1 MGLFTPVKKHPNR
14 FNYTPRYYDPA
25 KEAREQRRRELR
37 GERGGDIDEA
47 VAQGDYKPGDYLRRR
62 KAMRIE
68 RKSAEGAERK
78 GGRRSMLTLVV
89 VAAFILVAAYML
101 VPRIVS
107 LINGAQQTQTA
118 AEQSAGNPSGATN
131 AEEAEFDPYAP
142 IVIVPNDYQE

>member
-14 FNYTPRYYDPA
+14 FNYIPRYYDPV

-37 GERGGDIDEA
+37 GERGEDIDMA
-47 VAQGDYKPGDYLRRR
+47 VAQGEYKPGDYLRRR

-68 RKSAEGAERK
+68 RKSADSAER
-78 GGRRSMLTLVV
+78 GGKRNPIITLAF
-89 VAAFILVAAYML
+89 VAVIVLLLGYLL
-101 VPRIVS
+101 VPRIVA
-107 LINGAQQTQTA
+107 LINGAQNSQSAT
-118 AEQSAGNPSGATN
+118 EQSIGNQNGAAK

>member
-37 GERGGDIDEA
+37 GERGEDIDEA
-47 VAQGDYKPGDYLRRR
+47 VADGTYKPGDYLRRR

-68 RKSAEGAERK
+68 RKGSGTSEHR
-78 GGRRSMLTLVV
+78 GGRGPMMTMVLVAV
-89 VAAFILVAAYML
+89 FILLAAYML
-101 VPRIVS
+101 VPRIVG
-107 LINGAQQTQTA
+107 IFDRMQNPHAAVEQNNNGQD
-118 AEQSAGNPSGATN
+118 AGSVAK
-131 AEEAEFDPYAP
+131 EAEFDPYAP

>member
-14 FNYTPRYYDPA
+14 FNYIPRYYDPV

-37 GERGGDIDEA
+37 GERGADIDEA

-68 RKSAEGAERK
+68 RKGSEGAERN
-78 GGRRSMLTLVV
+78 GRRNPIMTL
-89 VAAFILVAAYML
+89 ALVAVFVLLLAYLL
-101 VPRIVS
+101 VPRIVAMM
-107 LINGAQQTQTA
+107 NGAQQAQSAT
-118 AEQSAGNPSGATN
+118 EQSIDGSAKSVD
-131 AEEAEFDPYAP
+131 EDVFDPYAP

>member
-37 GERGGDIDEA
+37 GERGEDIDDA

-68 RKSAEGAERK
+68 RKSVEGVERK
-78 GGRRSMLTLVV
+78 EGRGSMLTLVV
-89 VAAFILVAAYML
+89 VAAFVLLAAYLL

-107 LINGAQQTQTA
+107 LVNRAQKSQATT
-118 AEQSAGNPSGATN
+118 EQDATTN
-131 AEEAEFDPYAP
+131 STTTEEVEFDPYAP

>member
-1 MGLFTPVKKHPNR
+1 MGLFTPVKKLPNR
-14 FNYTPRYYDPA
+14 FNYTPRYYDPV

-37 GERGGDIDEA
+37 GERGEDIDEA

-68 RKSAEGAERK
+68 RKEVQGAERN
-78 GGRRSMLTLVV
+78 GGRGSMLTLVV
-89 VAAFILVAAYML
+89 VAAFVLVAAYLL

-107 LINGAQQTQTA
+107 LLNGAQQTQTA
-118 AEQSAGNPSGATN
+118 TEESATTN
-131 AEEAEFDPYAP
+131 NTAVEEAEFDPYAP